1 MDNADLL
8 GFYGDGDHV
17 QRRGE
22 TRSRALGAKGVARAF
37 AFLYPLSLVGRLVK
51 RKVSRAAHR
60 VADHAADRVAE
71 RAARILR
78 DERVAEEQARLALA
92 ADARADPLEALEE
105 ERDPKD
111 ESSGE
116 DSAAEDAAD
125 DAADDSATADVALQ
139 CEMEEEAKKT
149 PVTLSDARKATTE
162 REEDA
167 FGASPV
173 TPERTTTTTESRGI
187 FSRTVTPRPALSPP
201 PSGWDFVSEHGE

>member
-1 MDNADLL
+1 MDKADLL

-22 TRSRALGAKGVARAF
+22 TRSRASVCLGAKGVARAF

-78 DERVAEEQARLALA
+78 DERIAEEQARLALA

-116 DSAAEDAAD
+116 DSAADDAAD
-125 DAADDSATADVALQ
+125 DAATADVALQ
-139 CEMEEEAKKT
+139 CEMEEEAKT
-149 PVTLSDARKATTE
+149 PATLSDARKATTE
-162 REEDA
+162 REEDV
-167 FGASPV
+167 FGASPA
-173 TPERTTTTTESRGI
+173 TPETTTTTEPRGI
-187 FSRTVTPRPALSPP
+187 FPLLTRPALSSP
-201 PSGWDFVSEHGE
+201 PSGWDFVSEDGA

>member
-1 MDNADLL
+1 MDKADLL

-22 TRSRALGAKGVARAF
+22 TRSRASVCLGAKGVARAF

-78 DERVAEEQARLALA
+78 DERIAEEQARLALA
-92 ADARADPLEALEE
+92 ADARADPLEAPEE

-111 ESSGE
+111 ESTGE
-116 DSAAEDAAD
+116 DSAAD
-125 DAADDSATADVALQ
+125 DAADDAATADVALQ
-139 CEMEEEAKKT
+139 CEMEEEAKT
-149 PVTLSDARKATTE
+149 PATLSDARKATTE

-167 FGASPV
+167 FGASPA
-173 TPERTTTTTESRGI
+173 TPERTTTTEPRGI
-187 FSRTVTPRPALSPP
+187 LFTRTINPRPALSPP
-201 PSGWDFVSEHGE
+201 PSGWDFVSEDGA